1 MLEKGQPVLG
11 YAAPALL
18 SACLWFGACNLA
30 LSADLSFAEQVS
42 RAEKALSGEE
52 SKEQSIDDRL
62 RSMEVSMFGKARK
75 GNFKKRL
82 DVINDMLGVEA
93 KKNVPATE
101 ASASPPLERPVQ
113 VEARPAANEEKSASL
128 PNAPAS
134 AIKEETP
141 IAPAKTE
148 ALAPLPKAEPV
159 SPAKKAE
166 LVPLKAQTA
175 KMGMPP
181 VAPERKKTSDPFAPA
196 TSAVVSPEAIRQL
209 MRGGLQ
215 KFSQGDNAEAQRLFN
230 EVLLKEPKNVDALY
244 NLGVLAERRGDL
256 SGALSDY
263 KKALQVKGADP
274 ELQEAVG
281 SVERQIARR
290 DGKVLVGNAHS
301 DAFAGQAQV
310 PTAASPYLGVSQQYP
325 TIPVSQGS
333 DPAMINVHQPNN
345 PTLSIRQKSLAKH
358 TFGTVMS
365 IGAGFALRGSP
376 LHCPVCGMLRGF

>member
-18 SACLWFGACNLA
+18 SACLWLAACSLAFG
-30 LSADLSFAEQVS
+30 ADLSFAEQVS

-93 KKNVPATE
+93 KKNLPATQ
-101 ASASPPLERPVQ
+101 ASASPPLEHSL
-113 VEARPAANEEKSASL
+113 EEKSASL
-128 PNAPAS
+128 PDAPISAS
-134 AIKEETP
+134 KEETP

-148 ALAPLPKAEPV
+148 ALAPLPK
-159 SPAKKAE
+159 

-181 VAPERKKTSDPFAPA
+181 VAPERKKTSDPFTPA

-310 PTAASPYLGVSQQYP
+310 PTAASPYVGVSPQYP

-333 DPAMINVHQPNN
+333 DPALINVQQPNN

-365 IGAGFALRGSP
+365 IGAGFALRGTP